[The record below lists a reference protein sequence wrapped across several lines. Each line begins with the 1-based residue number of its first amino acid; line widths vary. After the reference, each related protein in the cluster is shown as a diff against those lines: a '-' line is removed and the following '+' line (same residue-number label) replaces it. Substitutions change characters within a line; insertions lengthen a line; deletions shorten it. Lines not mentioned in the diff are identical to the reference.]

1 MLTYGKSFVQ
11 SLNDRMTRQAAVQP
25 AEDLGAREKIL
36 REATHL
42 FAVHGFEGTSLRMI
56 AEAVGLQKGSLVYH
70 FDTKEK
76 IRGEV
81 LDAIIARWQ
90 DIVPQ
95 IILTA
100 STGENRF
107 DRTIAECTRFFSED
121 PNRARVL
128 LRECL
133 DHPDEM
139 QRRVTT
145 QLAPWLGLL
154 ADRIRQG
161 QKEGIIHPEA
171 DPVVYVWSVVLLTIT
186 TLAVSGMSAGIIGPK
201 KTHERI
207 QSEIIRIARTSLFL
221 ERQEA

>member
-1 MLTYGKSFVQ
+1 MA
-11 SLNDRMTRQAAVQP
+11 RQVTADS

-42 FAVHGFEGTSLRMI
+42 FAVAGFEGTSLRMI

-76 IRGEV
+76 IREAV
-81 LDAIIARWQ
+81 LDALIDRWQ

-107 DRTIAECTRFFSED
+107 DRTIAECTRFFRED
-121 PNRARVL
+121 PNRARFL

-133 DHPDEM
+133 DHPDELQ
-139 QRRVTT
+139 QRVAK

-161 QKEGIIHPEA
+161 QKEGIIHA
-171 DPVVYVWSVVLLTIT
+171 DVDPVVYVWSVVLHTLTSM
-186 TLAVSGMSAGIIGPK
+186 AVIDMAAGIIGPK
-201 KTHERI
+201 KAQERI
-207 QSEIIRIARTSLFL
+207 ETEITRIARSSLFI
-221 ERQEA
+221 ERGKGGKA